1 MPPIG
6 IGLPP
11 PELEDIQIA
20 EATYSA
26 AMKIVLERDAL
37 KKDDRT
43 ADFVTEFQRR
53 FVLGSP
59 VGLTKRPPTDWP
71 LKTF

>member
-37 KKDDRT
+37 KKDD
-43 ADFVTEFQRR
+43 
-53 FVLGSP
+53 
-59 VGLTKRPPTDWP
+59 
-71 LKTF
+71 LKWTPEIGPNVKV